1 MKSNGKAKAHSKTTA
16 RHPERGE
23 GSRRAEILR
32 RFAARNDDTH
42 RTVSESKTVL
52 VRDLMK
58 SVFLFGFRDQ
68 PIEFVT
74 ELGPALDKLSAG
86 ENFYVYPGGDTLYCV
101 DLRFYQSCGIPR
113 ADVLQRLSALFPPPP
128 EAVGL

>member
-1 MKSNGKAKAHSKTTA
+1 M
-16 RHPERGE
+16 
-23 GSRRAEILR
+23 
-32 RFAARNDDTH
+32 
-42 RTVSESKTVL
+42 VL

-74 ELGPALDKLSAG
+74 DRQTALAKLDAG
-86 ENFYVYPGGDTLYCV
+86 ERFYLYPGGDTLYCV

-128 EAVGL
+128 EAIGL